1 MLASRTLSTSLSTV
15 VCHAGDA
22 NDAAA
27 ATAAALVL
35 LRGCGGV
42 GVRLGVGARTGFCWW
57 RYKVRVSIRQRVWGE
72 LSHTARLL
80 HTYSV
85 GGEEPPSLCNV
96 VA

>member
-27 ATAAALVL
+27 ATAAALMLLL

-57 RYKVRVSIRQRVWGE
+57 RYKVRVSTWQRVWG
-72 LSHTARLL
+72 LSSTLL

-85 GGEEPPSLCNV
+85 GVEEPPGFCNV